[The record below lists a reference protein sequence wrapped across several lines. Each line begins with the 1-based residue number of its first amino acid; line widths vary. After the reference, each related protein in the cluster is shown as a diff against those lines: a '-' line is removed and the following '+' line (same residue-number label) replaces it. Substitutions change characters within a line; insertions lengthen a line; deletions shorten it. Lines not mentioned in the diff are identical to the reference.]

1 MNKKVYTQNDINYWI
16 YDLKRMK
23 EDRDQLLLDKIRILE
38 EMLSMCEDAYHAEL
52 IQKELKETRNRYGW
66 D

>member
-1 MNKKVYTQNDINYWI
+1 MNTKVYTQNDINYWI

-38 EMLSMCEDAYHAEL
+38 EMLSMCEDAYHSEL
-52 IQKELKETRNRYGW
+52 IQKELEETRKRLVW

>member
-38 EMLSMCEDAYHAEL
+38 EMLSMCEDAYHSEL